1 MGLLAFFKFTLMTIL
16 TNCFYQ
22 KSDFNTCT
30 SDFFLPITEKEPVP
44 TAFPRVWRAL
54 VWGGSLRTGS
64 PAISL
69 QRTRQGQLRAPRTG
83 SCFWKSEGLG
93 SSWAVSLQHKT
104 VNPLTVDTAPCCS
117 LADHRTCPW
126 ITRQRR
132 KSILC
137 PPPFHSET
145 KCLAWIRLLP
155 LLQKINYC
163 KKYWVNLRNTVN
175 FQFRLKLP

>member
-1 MGLLAFFKFTLMTIL
+1 MKKVIL
-16 TNCFYQ
+16 THARATSFCQSLKRNQCPRPFLGCGEPWSEGALWELAPPPFLSKGPDRANCVQ
-22 KSDFNTCT
+22 
-30 SDFFLPITEKEPVP
+30 
-44 TAFPRVWRAL
+44 
-54 VWGGSLRTGS
+54 
-64 PAISL
+64 
-69 QRTRQGQLRAPRTG
+69 RAPRTG